1 MGRRVEP
8 CGTLHHKCRY
18 ISMIADKQ
26 LIGWIWYAF
35 ILYFSGFLKAVN
47 EYYFMLA
54 SIKHYRSAN
63 QMPFVTSEAVVWR
76 SSVVKVYSQIS
87 QIMHSRQEMLVLL
100 NGISLTQ
107 LVNIFKQQLLSI
119 IRREANG
126 VFKC

>member
-87 QIMHSRQEMLVLL
+87 QNSQENTCARVSFLIELQAT
-100 NGISLTQ
+100 SLQ
-107 LVNIFKQQLLSI
+107 L
-119 IRREANG
+119 
-126 VFKC
+126 